1 MKKINWDY
9 FWGLVFFGL
18 MFISICKVMFV
29 DVEHRKPPTNGEF
42 LWLWIWLLVN
52 GLFVIICLLR
62 LVSKDTP
69 ESDVIV
75 ATENTTDFSKPKPK
89 NLKTDNPEDNEIIT
103 VTEIKGERNII
114 IDVVVKIIV
123 FIIGLVLT
131 GIFTSLCG
139 GIIGFLP
146 LTFAIMYCFKTNDKN
161 KD

>member
-1 MKKINWDY
+1 MKK
-9 FWGLVFFGL
+9 FFYNVLLLIFGGFSL
-18 MFISICKVMFV
+18 MC
-29 DVEHRKPPTNGEF
+29 
-42 LWLWIWLLVN
+42 LWL
-52 GLFVIICLLR
+52 LFNN
-62 LVSKDTP
+62 P
-69 ESDVIV
+69 FEW
-75 ATENTTDFSKPKPK
+75 K
-89 NLKTDNPEDNEIIT
+89 NLFSTIIFLFFTFVFAFLSDEAELRENNTPKEDEPKEDEPKEDEIIS

>member
-89 NLKTDNPEDNEIIT
+89 NLKTDNPNT
-103 VTEIKGERNII
+103 NHPSKLYVFSGKKG
-114 IDVVVKIIV
+114 KIIMIRDGKV
-123 FIIGLVLT
+123 
-131 GIFTSLCG
+131 IFEEDMKVDPDLYRRDSSYPDHL
-139 GIIGFLP
+139 
-146 LTFAIMYCFKTNDKN
+146 
-161 KD
+161 